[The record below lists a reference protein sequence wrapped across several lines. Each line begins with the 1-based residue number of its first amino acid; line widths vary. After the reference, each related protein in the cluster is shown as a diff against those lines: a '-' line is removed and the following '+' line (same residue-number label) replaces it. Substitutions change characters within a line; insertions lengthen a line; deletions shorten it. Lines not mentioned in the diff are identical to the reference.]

1 MSRALPKMLIKARRQ
16 RAHHANMSAPRFTDE
31 MLAPVKRVMLARQ
44 PSFLFTPADVEALF
58 QETGL
63 LKVQILKWAE
73 NFRERLGPKSLD
85 DLLAYL
91 SGIGKV
97 T

>member
-1 MSRALPKMLIKARRQ
+1 MSV
-16 RAHHANMSAPRFTDE
+16 PRFTDE
-31 MLAPVKRVMLARQ
+31 HLIPLKRVMLARQ
-44 PSFLFTPADVEALF
+44 PTFVFTPADVEALI

-73 NFRERLGPKSLD
+73 KFRERLGTKSLD

>member
-1 MSRALPKMLIKARRQ
+1 MSSALPVILIKGRRP

-31 MLAPVKRVMLARQ
+31 MLVPIKRVMLARQ
-44 PSFLFTPADVEALF
+44 PSFLFTPADLEALF

-63 LKVQILKWAE
+63 VKAQVQKWAK
-73 NFRERLGPKSLD
+73 NFRLRYATNQERMDYLATDGPE
-85 DLLAYL
+85 
-91 SGIGKV
+91 KV